1 MTLPTSRAGPWLI
14 GAAHSVGPNT
24 PTFAVKPEPSSA
36 VSGDYAG
43 LRFLAGQATW
53 TDPGDLAADG
63 GILTATFHFTAQA
76 VGFPAHGILGEVSG
90 GGGLVFSAASD
101 LQTEELFCVGAT
113 FGVGNSCAGFLHFDD
128 KLGFSLSTNRGFGH
142 PVHDA
147 LADPSFPAPDPA
159 HPVGVGL
166 IDVIVKLT
174 ITGAPGALA
183 GVDSYIFL
191 VRPTS

>member
-1 MTLPTSRAGPWLI
+1 M
-14 GAAHSVGPNT
+14 
-24 PTFAVKPEPSSA
+24 
-36 VSGDYAG
+36 
-43 LRFLAGQATW
+43 AGQTTW

-63 GILTATFHFTAQA
+63 GTLTVTLHFTATA
-76 VGFPAHGILGEVSG
+76 VGFPSHGILSEVSG
-90 GGGLVFSAASD
+90 GGALVFSAASD

-113 FGVGNSCAGFLHFDD
+113 FGVGNSCAGFLSFDD
-128 KLGFSLSTNRGFGH
+128 RLGFSLSNNRGFGH
-142 PVHDA
+142 PAHDA
-147 LADPSFPAPDPA
+147 LNDPSFDPKLMM
-159 HPVGVGL
+159 GVGL